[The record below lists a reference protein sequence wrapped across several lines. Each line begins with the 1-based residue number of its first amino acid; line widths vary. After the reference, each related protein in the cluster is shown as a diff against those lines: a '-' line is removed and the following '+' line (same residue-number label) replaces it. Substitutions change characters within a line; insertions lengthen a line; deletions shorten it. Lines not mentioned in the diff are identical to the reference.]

1 MPNWISITSTAD
13 LEHYVVAALV
23 AAINEAALGDTQ
35 DDRFTRVQADVI
47 SEVRMAIASNK
58 TNELDTDT
66 TTIPKSLRPAACWLI
81 ANYMAQGLG
90 ISLTEQQLD
99 EVRNAREK
107 LSDVA
112 RGNLTIEEPDSVVD
126 DSEAQAGAGAQLA
139 TYTDR
144 TYTRDTQAG
153 L

>member
-58 TNELDTDT
+58 VNELDTDT
-66 TTIPKSLRPAACWLI
+66 TTIPKSLRPA
-81 ANYMAQGLG
+81 
-90 ISLTEQQLD
+90 
-99 EVRNAREK
+99 R
-107 LSDVA
+107 
-112 RGNLTIEEPDSVVD
+112 
-126 DSEAQAGAGAQLA
+126 AG
-139 TYTDR
+139 
-144 TYTRDTQAG
+144 
-153 L
+153 

>member
-1 MPNWISITSTAD
+1 MPNWVTITSTAD

-23 AAINEAALGDTQ
+23 SAIDEAALGDTQ

-47 SEVRMAIASNK
+47 SEVRMAVASNRA
-58 TNELDTDT
+58 NELDTDT
-66 TTIPKSLRPAACWLI
+66 TKIPKSLRPAACWLI

-90 ISLTEQQLD
+90 ILLTEQQLA
-99 EVRNAREK
+99 EVTNAREK
-107 LSDVA
+107 LSEVA
-112 RGNLTIEEPDSVVD
+112 RGNLTVEEPDSVVD

-139 TYTDR
+139 TYSDR
-144 TYTRDTQAG
+144 AYTRDTQAG

>member
-1 MPNWISITSTAD
+1 MPNWIAITSTAD

-23 AAINEAALGDTQ
+23 TAINEAALGDTQ

-47 SEVRMAIASNK
+47 SEVRMAVASNK
-58 TNELDTDT
+58 TNELDSDT
-66 TTIPKSLRPAACWLI
+66 TKIPASLRPAACWLI
-81 ANYMAQGLG
+81 ANYMALGLG
-90 ISLTEQQLD
+90 IALTEQQLD

-107 LSDVA
+107 LADVA
-112 RGNLTIEEPDSVVD
+112 RGNLTVEEPDSVVD

-139 TYTDR
+139 TYSDR
-144 TYTRDTQAG
+144 TYTRDSQAG

>member
-23 AAINEAALGDTQ
+23 TSINEAALGDTQ

-47 SEVRMAIASNK
+47 SEVRMAVASNK
-58 TNELDTDT
+58 TNELDSDT
-66 TTIPKSLRPAACWLI
+66 TKIPSSLRPAACWLI

-90 ISLTEQQLD
+90 IALTEQQLD

-107 LSDVA
+107 LADVA
-112 RGNLTIEEPDSVVD
+112 RGNLTVEEPDSVVD

-139 TYTDR
+139 TYSDR
-144 TYTRDTQAG
+144 TYTRDSQAG